1 MESMNTSNPLPDWT
15 SLAALPDD
23 EVPLLG
29 TALLIARDEYP
40 DLDADAYSTWFDG
53 VAAGLRQEIDSA
65 PEAADR
71 IAAINRCLFVE
82 LGFDGNHEDYY
93 DPRNSYLNDVMDR
106 RLGNPIS
113 LAVVQLALADRLGIG
128 LQGVSFPG
136 HFLVR
141 LPVDGGLLV
150 MDPFNKGRPLE
161 VGELRERAKAHL
173 DGEVP
178 DDSDLH
184 QILEPASPRAVAL
197 RMLRN
202 LKSLYAQS
210 EDFARVARS
219 ADRLLKLD
227 PGLDGERRDRGLAY
241 LRIGHLAGARE
252 DLSRYLDSHPDGED
266 ADAVRSALIE
276 ASAGRP
282 ARLN

>member
-1 MESMNTSNPLPDWT
+1 MERIDTLPDWS
-15 SLAALPDD
+15 SLALLDD
-23 EVPLLG
+23 EDVPLLG

-40 DLDADAYSTWFDG
+40 DLDPQSYAAWLDE
-53 VAAGLRQEIDSA
+53 VAAGLRDEIDA
-65 PEAADR
+65 ARDDADR
-71 IAAINRCLFVE
+71 LATINRRLYVE

-93 DPRNSYLNDVMDR
+93 DPRNSYLNDVVDR

-113 LAVVQLALADRLGIG
+113 LAVVQMALAERLGIG

-161 VGELRERAKAHL
+161 VDELRERAREHL
-173 DGEVP
+173 DGHVP

-184 QILEPASPRAVAL
+184 QILAPATPRAVAV

-202 LKSLYAQS
+202 LKSLYAEAQ
-210 EDFARVARS
+210 DFDRVARS

-227 PGLDGERRDRGLAY
+227 PSLDAERRDRGLAY
-241 LRIGHLAGARE
+241 LRIGYLKGARS
-252 DLSRYLDSHPDGED
+252 DLEWYLREHPDGED
-266 ADAVRSALIE
+266 AEPVRAALIE
-276 ASAGRP
+276 ASVGP

>member
-1 MESMNTSNPLPDWT
+1 MNAPDPLPDWT
-15 SLAALPDD
+15 SLAALADD

-40 DLDADAYSTWFDG
+40 NLDADAYCTWFDG
-53 VAAGLRQEIDSA
+53 VAAGLRQEIDGA
-65 PEAADR
+65 PAAADR

-141 LPVDGGLLV
+141 LPVDDGLLV
-150 MDPFNKGRPLE
+150 MDPFNKGRPLA
-161 VGELRERAKAHL
+161 VDELRERAKAHL
-173 DGEVP
+173 DGETP

-202 LKSLYAQS
+202 LKSLYAQAQ
-210 EDFARVARS
+210 DFERVARS

-227 PGLDGERRDRGLAY
+227 PGLHGELRDRGLAY
-241 LRIGHLAGARE
+241 LRIGHVSGARE
-252 DLSRYLDSHPDGED
+252 DLSHYLHQHPDGDD
-266 ADAVRSALIE
+266 ADAVRNALVQ
-276 ASAGRP
+276 ASAAP
-282 ARLN
+282 PTRLN

>member
-1 MESMNTSNPLPDWT
+1 MERIDTLPDWS
-15 SLAALPDD
+15 SLALLAD
-23 EVPLLG
+23 EDVPLLG

-40 DLDADAYSTWFDG
+40 DLDPQSYAAWLDE
-53 VAAGLRQEIDSA
+53 VAAGLRDEIDA
-65 PEAADR
+65 ARDDADR
-71 IAAINRCLFVE
+71 LAAINRRLYVE

-93 DPRNSYLNDVMDR
+93 DPRNSYLNDVVDR

-113 LAVVQLALADRLGIG
+113 LAVVQMALAERLGIG

-161 VGELRERAKAHL
+161 VDELRERAREHL
-173 DGEVP
+173 DGHVP

-184 QILEPASPRAVAL
+184 QILAPATPRMVAV

-202 LKSLYAQS
+202 LKSLYAEAQ
-210 EDFARVARS
+210 DFDRVARS

-227 PGLDGERRDRGLAY
+227 PSLDAERRDRGLAY
-241 LRIGHLAGARE
+241 LRIGYLKGARA
-252 DLSRYLDSHPDGED
+252 DLEWYLREHPDGED
-266 ADAVRSALIE
+266 AEPVRTALIE
-276 ASAGRP
+276 ASAGP